1 MGNAGVSEGPPQGRQ
16 KRVLTAGTFPK
27 AHPGSWPHSR
37 VTGGGDIAVT
47 GGRVQDKDSETQS
60 FPLLVPPSRHPPNQT
75 GSVERVEG
83 WRQSPFPSRWACLVS
98 WPCSGRGRLTPQ
110 QTTGLHVTRALA
122 PPYAPAKPRIHS
134 SSSSLG
140 ERGTTVIQV
149 QRPQL
154 PGEYLAGR
162 GTGVVFL
169 GIGVGCRPLY
179 ACAWEALLF
188 SPTHP
193 PSQLLGGGHS

>member
-1 MGNAGVSEGPPQGRQ
+1 MALQRSHRRSRYCSHGRQ
-16 KRVLTAGTFPK
+16 SPRQRFRDPIFP
-27 AHPGSWPHSR
+27 
-37 VTGGGDIAVT
+37 
-47 GGRVQDKDSETQS
+47 
-60 FPLLVPPSRHPPNQT
+60 PPRASLPTPSPPNQT
-75 GSVERVEG
+75 GSVGPVEG
-83 WRQSPFPSRWACLVS
+83 WRQAPFSPRWACLVS

-122 PPYAPAKPRIHS
+122 PPYAPAKSRIHS
-134 SSSSLG
+134 FSSSLG

-154 PGEYLAGR
+154 PGEYLVGR

-188 SPTHP
+188 FPTHP
-193 PSQLLGGGHS
+193 PSQLLGGGHSYKWLGKGR